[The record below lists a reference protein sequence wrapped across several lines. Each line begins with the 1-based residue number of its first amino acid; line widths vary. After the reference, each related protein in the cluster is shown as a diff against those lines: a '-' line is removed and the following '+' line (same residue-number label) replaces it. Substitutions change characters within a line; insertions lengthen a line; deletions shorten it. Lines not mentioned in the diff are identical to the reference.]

1 MSKTVPLQ
9 AAIEVRDGCLC
20 LHAQRAARA
29 LARRFDEVMRPFGLT
44 NQQFSLL
51 MALNRQDPPTMAPVA
66 ELLAMDRT
74 TLTAALKPLEHR
86 GLLAVETDP
95 KDKRSRRIRLTGKGH
110 AALLRALPKW
120 REAHAEIERAQPD
133 VNMNQLRS
141 WLRPLA

>member
-1 MSKTVPLQ
+1 MSKAVPLQ
-9 AAIEVRDGCLC
+9 TTLEVRDGCLC

-51 MALNRQDPPTMAPVA
+51 MALNRPDPPTMAPVA

-74 TLTAALKPLEHR
+74 TLTAALKPLEQR
-86 GLLAVETDP
+86 GLLAVESDP
-95 KDKRSRRIRLTGKGH
+95 NDKRSRRIRLTREGH

-120 REAHAEIERAQPD
+120 RETHAEIEQAQPD
-133 VNMNQLRS
+133 IDLNRLRS
-141 WLRPLA
+141 WLRSLA

>member
-1 MSKTVPLQ
+1 MVVCAFMRS
-9 AAIEVRDGCLC
+9 
-20 LHAQRAARA
+20 AQRARC
-29 LARRFDEVMRPFGLT
+29 ARRFDEVMRPFGLT

-95 KDKRSRRIRLTGKGH
+95 NDKRSRRIRLTAAGH

-120 REAHAEIERAQPD
+120 REAHAEIARAQPD
-133 VNMNQLRS
+133 INLNKLRS
-141 WLRPLA
+141 SLRSLA